1 MLLRTTDALRAVLR
15 LDPTLEVPGRARI
28 VNAMLRADKILSD
41 PPSPQPVPRLLRRD
55 EVARRLSVTTRGV
68 DLIAKQGLLQKVILP
83 GRSRGI
89 GFRESEVTELIN
101 SLPLHETK
109 SGAAGLAERERH
121 KTLRKLCVEL
131 IEHYRGIE
139 GLEIKGPMVDT
150 IIKIGEIVGE
160 PMA

>member
-1 MLLRTTDALRAVLR
+1 MLLRTSDALRAVLR
-15 LDPTLEVPGRARI
+15 LDPSLEVPSRARI

-55 EVARRLSVTTRGV
+55 EVARRLSLSTRGV
-68 DLIAKQGLLQKVILP
+68 DILAAQGLLNKVMLP
-83 GRSRGI
+83 GRTRGS

-101 SLPLHETK
+101 TPPQTPNQ
-109 SGAAGLAERERH
+109 AAKTTERERYRA
-121 KTLRKLCVEL
+121 LRKLCVEL

-150 IIKIGEIVGE
+150 MIKIGENVGE